1 MYRKY
6 YPVRSWGAQPRI
18 SGFPSTAV
26 LIFSIFYQ
34 QVFFM
39 FWWLPSMPHYFYKKL
54 ENVSCEY
61 DRLNGWNSTLQ
72 AAWYMRHVRKIWFL
86 WTRPTIWFEKNRK
99 APQLWGRFFLSE
111 VIFASSSCVCGIY
124 MDRSRVLEVCCC
136 GSGCLFFI
144 VAYCCCRC
152 LRCMVYGRSGT
163 TGIIRCARAVWP
175 PALHC
180 KWEL

>member
-61 DRLNGWNSTLQ
+61 NRLNGWNSTLQ
-72 AAWYMRHVRKIWFL
+72 AAWYIRRFRILRFL
-86 WTRPTIWFEKNRK
+86 WTKPTIWLLIPSFTQNIYIYQVYYPVRMGIL
-99 APQLWGRFFLSE
+99 QFYTHL
-111 VIFASSSCVCGIY
+111 VHICIYICGIY
-124 MDRSRVLEVCCC
+124 VKQ
-136 GSGCLFFI
+136 
-144 VAYCCCRC
+144 YTW
-152 LRCMVYGRSGT
+152 YP
-163 TGIIRCARAVWP
+163 GIIRRMILITSYLFCMCATDVYLCVRQTYTWQVVR
-175 PALHC
+175 
-180 KWEL
+180 